1 MARSVVYLKSLTV
14 KGFKSFARATTFQF
28 EPGVTAVVGPN
39 GSGKSNVVDALAWV
53 MGEQGAKTLRGGKM
67 EDVIFAGTATQGPLS
82 RAHVELTI
90 DNSDGALPIEYSEV
104 QISRTLFRN
113 GGSEYAINGEG
124 ARLLDVQELLSDSG
138 LGREMHVIVGQG
150 QLDNV
155 LQATPQDR
163 RGFIEEA
170 AGILKH
176 RRRKEKT
183 LRKLDAM
190 QQNLTRLQ
198 DLIGEIRRQLKPLG
212 AQAEIARE
220 AQTVQAE
227 VRDAKAKLYADEVLR
242 LRTTLESASKTES
255 QRKNERLV
263 LQEQLDRAQLRAS
276 RIEESMVGDEVDAA
290 RKISHALES
299 VRTRLQSLDTLAHQQ
314 LALLAEPDAEEQ
326 DEDRI
331 TQDAVDA
338 ALQEA
343 RDLAEQVTSA
353 QQEVAAQATTVAKAK
368 ASLDALDEEIAQQS
382 ALVSKHDLALAAKRS
397 AVEVAESSLLAR
409 KNDRERREQAW
420 QNATE
425 RLREARE
432 ALDSLGDDETEQQDT
447 DALSL
452 AYREADEE
460 AVRLQTE
467 LDRLREAL
475 HGKER
480 ERDSLAARA
489 QALSHALD
497 AKSAASSILEAELP
511 GVDGIVSERISVKKG
526 FEAAVAAALGSLA
539 EAVLVDTRENAI
551 RVAESAAGEDL
562 GRAQLVIAGA
572 PSMLSTAPKT
582 VLKHAYDVCDAPE
595 GIRGLLA
602 FTFIA
607 DDLRQAAEAGPELTR
622 LELGGP
628 ITIVTRAGEVLT
640 EHTLTGGSGEDTS
653 RIELAA
659 DRDEAQ
665 HKLDAIAVE
674 IETDAGEV
682 DDVRHALQ
690 NAKRSAQDALESLR
704 AHDAESAARGQERS
718 RIRARHESAAAES
731 ERAEAALEESAS
743 RVTSAEREVE
753 RAKRE
758 FDEFDR
764 APRPMLDASAR
775 DGMLVELEEA
785 RADETELRIRLE
797 TARERVRAE
806 RDRAT
811 SLEREMQ
818 AQRARADERARR
830 AVIRSRRRERA
841 ERVTRA
847 LPAVLSSIDESLS
860 EARLDLAHKETAR
873 RQNSEALGK
882 LRQEQ
887 TELTERIRELTDRVH
902 DIEMQSYEQKL
913 QLSNL
918 IERSASELGLDEQEL
933 LAEYEPG
940 EDFDRDA
947 ERARLKDA
955 DRKLAKLGRV
965 NPLALEEF
973 AALEQ
978 RHTFLNEQLHD
989 LTQTRADLEQ
999 IIADLDVTMQ
1009 DIFATAFEDTK
1020 AAFDEVFPKLF
1031 PGGRG
1036 SLALTDPENLLETG
1050 IEVAVRPAGK
1060 KIDRLSLLSGGERSL
1075 AAVAF
1080 MVAIF
1085 QARPSPFYIMDEVEA
1100 ALDDANLGR
1109 LLTVFEQLRET
1120 SQLIVITH
1128 QKRTME
1134 IADVLYGV
1142 SMREDGVTQVVG
1154 QRTKREEEPA

>member
-1 MARSVVYLKSLTV
+1 MYLKSLTV

>member
-1 MARSVVYLKSLTV
+1 
-14 KGFKSFARATTFQF
+14 
-28 EPGVTAVVGPN
+28 
-39 GSGKSNVVDALAWV
+39 
-53 MGEQGAKTLRGGKM
+53 
-67 EDVIFAGTATQGPLS
+67 
-82 RAHVELTI
+82 
-90 DNSDGALPIEYSEV
+90 
-104 QISRTLFRN
+104 
-113 GGSEYAINGEG
+113 
-124 ARLLDVQELLSDSG
+124 
-138 LGREMHVIVGQG
+138 
-150 QLDNV
+150 
-155 LQATPQDR
+155 
-163 RGFIEEA
+163 
-170 AGILKH
+170 
-176 RRRKEKT
+176 
-183 LRKLDAM
+183 
-190 QQNLTRLQ
+190 
-198 DLIGEIRRQLKPLG
+198 
-212 AQAEIARE
+212 AE
-220 AQTVQAE
+220 
-227 VRDAKAKLYADEVLR
+227 
-242 LRTTLESASKTES
+242 
-255 QRKNERLV
+255 
-263 LQEQLDRAQLRAS
+263 
-276 RIEESMVGDEVDAA
+276 
-290 RKISHALES
+290 
-299 VRTRLQSLDTLAHQQ
+299 
-314 LALLAEPDAEEQ
+314 
-326 DEDRI
+326 
-331 TQDAVDA
+331 
-338 ALQEA
+338 
-343 RDLAEQVTSA
+343 
-353 QQEVAAQATTVAKAK
+353 
-368 ASLDALDEEIAQQS
+368 
-382 ALVSKHDLALAAKRS
+382 
-397 AVEVAESSLLAR
+397 
-409 KNDRERREQAW
+409 
-420 QNATE
+420 
-425 RLREARE
+425 E
-432 ALDSLGDDETEQQDT
+432 ALDTLGDDESEQQDT

-452 AYREADEE
+452 AYREADDE
-460 AVRLQTE
+460 ATHLQTE

-475 HGKER
+475 HSKER
-480 ERDSLAARA
+480 ERDSLAATA
-489 QALSHALD
+489 QALTHALD
-497 AKSAASSILEAELP
+497 AKNAASSILEAGLP
-511 GVDGIVSERISVKKG
+511 GVIGVVSERVSVKKG
-526 FEAAVAAALGSLA
+526 FETAIAAALGSLA
-539 EAVLVDTRENAI
+539 EAILVDNRDNAI
-551 RVAESAAGEDL
+551 RVAESAAGDDL
-562 GRAQLVIAGA
+562 GRAELVLADAA
-572 PSMLSTAPKT
+572 PVVERVPEAPLT
-582 VLKHAYDVCDAPE
+582 HAYDVCDAPE

-602 FTFIA
+602 CTFIA
-607 DDLRQAAEAGPELTR
+607 EDLQQAAETGAELAR

-628 ITIVTRAGEVLT
+628 VTIVTHAGEVLT
-640 EHTLTGGSGEDTS
+640 EHTLTGGSGKDTS

-665 HKLDAIAVE
+665 KKLDSIAVE

-682 DDVRHALQ
+682 EDVRHALQ
-690 NAKRSAQDALESLR
+690 NAKRAAQDALESLR
-704 AHDAESAARGQERS
+704 QHDAESAARGQERS
-718 RIRARHESAAAES
+718 SIRARHESAAAES
-731 ERAEAALEESAS
+731 ERAEAALEESMS

-753 RAKRE
+753 RAKHE

-775 DGMLVELEEA
+775 DDVLAELEKA

-830 AVIRSRRRERA
+830 AVIRNRRRERA

-847 LPAVLSSIDESLS
+847 LPAVLSSIDASLS

-887 TELTERIRELTDRVH
+887 AELTERIRELTDRVH

-918 IERSASELGLDEQEL
+918 LERSASELGLDEQEL
-933 LAEYEPG
+933 LAEYEPD

-1009 DIFATAFEDTK
+1009 EIFATAFEDTK

-1036 SLALTDPENLLETG
+1036 SLALTDPDDLLETG

-1134 IADVLYGV
+1134 IADALYGV

-1154 QRTKREEEPA
+1154 QRTKREEESA